1 MSELETTIRCPHCQ
15 RDFSLPL
22 MALVPGSSRACPHCG
37 TSIRFAGQDGGK
49 VQQAID
55 QITSLAGAN
64 VKVTVK
70 VKQKRPWWK
79 FWG

>member
-1 MSELETTIRCPHCQ
+1 MPELETTIRCPHCR
-15 RDFSLPL
+15 RDFALPL

-55 QITSLAGAN
+55 QLGDIAGAD

-70 VKQKRPWWK
+70 LGQKHPWWK
-79 FWG
+79 FWA